1 LEERVGWVRTLLKK
15 LGRGGRGSSGNGPSL
30 SRDKR
35 RAQRLPITLPVLVY
49 GYEAGEPFVEHTES
63 VNVSARGAL
72 LAISAKVECWQK
84 IVLTNLQTEEDRQG
98 RVVRLIE
105 SESGQS
111 LAGVEF
117 LNAAP
122 RFWRTGTAALTEETR
137 N

>member
-1 LEERVGWVRTLLKK
+1 LEESVGAVRTFLKK
-15 LGRGGRGSSGNGPSL
+15 LGLGGRGSGGNGLKL

-49 GYEAGEPFVEHTES
+49 GYEGGEPFTEHTES

-84 IVLTNLQTEEDRQG
+84 ILLTNMQTDEERQG
-98 RVVRLIE
+98 RVVRLIQ

-122 RFWRTGTAALTEETR
+122 RFWRSGTAPLTEEI
-137 N
+137 

>member
-1 LEERVGWVRTLLKK
+1 LEECVGAVRTFFKK
-15 LGRGGRGSSGNGPSL
+15 LGWGGRGSGENGLGLP
-30 SRDKR
+30 RDKR
-35 RAQRLPITLPVLVY
+35 RAQRLPITFPVLVY
-49 GYEAGEPFVEHTES
+49 GYEGEEPFAENSES

-72 LAISAKVECWQK
+72 LAISAKVECLQK

-98 RVVRLIE
+98 RVVRLVQ

-122 RFWRTGTAALTEETR
+122 RFWRTGTAPLGEEG
-137 N
+137 

>member
-1 LEERVGWVRTLLKK
+1 VGGVRTFLRK
-15 LGRGGRGSSGNGPSL
+15 LGLGGRGSGGSGLNLP
-30 SRDKR
+30 RDKR
-35 RAQRLPITLPVLVY
+35 RAQRLPISMPVLVY
-49 GYEAGEPFVEHTES
+49 GYEAGEPFAENTES

-84 IVLTNLQTEEDRQG
+84 IVLTNMQTEEERQG
-98 RVVRLIE
+98 RIVRLIE

-122 RFWRTGTAALTEETR
+122 RFWRTGTAPVTEEP
-137 N
+137 